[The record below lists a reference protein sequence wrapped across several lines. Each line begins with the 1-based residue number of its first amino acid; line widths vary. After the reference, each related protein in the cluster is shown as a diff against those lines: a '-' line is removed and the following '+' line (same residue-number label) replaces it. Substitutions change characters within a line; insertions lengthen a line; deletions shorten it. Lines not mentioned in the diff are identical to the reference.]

1 MRGERARP
9 PSADPHRA
17 HAPPVSNAPPDDE
30 AAEARARAVTT
41 ALVTAWMGERYYRTF
56 RPAGDAASA
65 FDALFAQRDRR
76 IGVSCSLLWEG
87 AGPPGASALEELLED
102 DLEGD
107 EGGYVVWTPPG
118 GELPAAEPRQSALRL
133 SLARGLGGLE
143 PGERREVRLPV
154 TLPLAKVDA
163 EGAYMSVSGPIASE
177 WTTLSEGIDG
187 AFHLDGRSLRRLPD
201 ERAEL
206 EIVLTQIRDRAALL
220 AQGEVTA
227 VEVHDYWLVS
237 RLPADEPRGVTVF
250 GAPPQ
255 FDAGDGAWVRRSL
268 RAALRRALDQREA
281 ATAAGEAPDMTVL
294 ALGGSLA
301 HIGEEMATA
310 ALRGMSPATYGGVD
324 LVALV
329 ADGQVRQL
337 LQPRS
342 LPWADAQPPR

>member
-1 MRGERARP
+1 MSSEP
-9 PSADPHRA
+9 
-17 HAPPVSNAPPDDE
+17 PPDAD
-30 AAEARARAVTT
+30 APEARARAVTT
-41 ALVTAWMGERYYRTF
+41 SLVAAWMGERYYRTF
-56 RPAGDAASA
+56 RPADPAGSA
-65 FDALFAQRDRR
+65 FDAVFTQRERR
-76 IGVSCSLLWEG
+76 IGVSCGLLWEG
-87 AGPPGASALEELLED
+87 GGPPGAGELAELLED

-118 GELPAAEPRQSALRL
+118 GELPPAEPQQSALRL
-133 SLARGLGGLE
+133 ALSRGLGGLE

-177 WTTLSEGIDG
+177 WTVLSEGIDG
-187 AFHLDGRSLRRLPD
+187 AYHLDGRSLRRLPE

-220 AQGEVTA
+220 EQGEVTP
-227 VEVHDYWLVS
+227 VEAHDYWLVS
-237 RLPADEPRGVTVF
+237 RLPGDEPAGVSVY
-250 GAPPQ
+250 GAPPA
-255 FDAGDGAWVRRSL
+255 FDPGDGAWVRRGL
-268 RAALRRALDQREA
+268 RAELRRAIAQRA
-281 ATAAGEAPDMTVL
+281 AAEAAGEAFEMTVL
-294 ALGGSLA
+294 ALGASLA

-342 LPWADAQPPR
+342 LPWEPASPAR

>member
-1 MRGERARP
+1 MSDEP
-9 PSADPHRA
+9 LSDAD
-17 HAPPVSNAPPDDE
+17 
-30 AAEARARAVTT
+30 AAEESARAVTT
-41 ALVTAWMGERYYRTF
+41 SLVAAWMSERYYRTF
-56 RPAGDAASA
+56 RPLDPGASA
-65 FDALFAQRDRR
+65 FDALFAQRERR
-76 IGVSCSLLWEG
+76 IGVSCGLLWEG
-87 AGPPGASALEELLED
+87 GGPPGAAELAGLIED

-118 GELPAAEPRQSALRL
+118 GELPTEEPRQSSVRLALTR
-133 SLARGLGGLE
+133 ALGGLE

-177 WTTLSEGIDG
+177 WTVLSEGIGG
-187 AFHLDGRSLRRLPD
+187 AFHLDGRSLRRLPE

-220 AQGEVTA
+220 EQGEVTA
-227 VEVHDYWLVS
+227 VDAHDYWLVS

-250 GAPPQ
+250 GAPPS
-255 FDAGDGAWVRRSL
+255 FDAGDGAWIRRSL
-268 RAALRRALDQREA
+268 RAQLRRAIAQREA
-281 ATAAGEAPDMTVL
+281 AEAAGEPVEMTVL
-294 ALGGSLA
+294 ALGASLA

-342 LPWADAQPPR
+342 LPWAPTPPAPGR

>member
-1 MRGERARP
+1 MSDEP
-9 PSADPHRA
+9 PPAA
-17 HAPPVSNAPPDDE
+17 E
-30 AAEARARAVTT
+30 AAEERARAVTT
-41 ALVTAWMGERYYRTF
+41 ALVAGWMGERYYRTF
-56 RPAGDAASA
+56 RPADAGASA

-76 IGVSCSLLWEG
+76 IGVSCGLLWQGG
-87 AGPPGASALEELLED
+87 AAPGAAELAELLED

-107 EGGYVVWTPPG
+107 EGGYVVWAPPG
-118 GELPAAEPRQSALRL
+118 GELPPGEPRQSALRL
-133 SLARGLGGLE
+133 ALARGLGGLD

-163 EGAYMSVSGPIASE
+163 EGAYMSVSGPLASE
-177 WTTLSEGIDG
+177 WTTLSEGIGG
-187 AFHLDGRSLRRLPD
+187 AFHLDGRALRRLPE

-206 EIVLTQIRDRAALL
+206 EIVLTQIRDRAGLL
-220 AQGEVTA
+220 EQGEVTP
-227 VEVHDYWLVS
+227 VEAHDYWLVS
-237 RLPADEPRGVTVF
+237 RLPAGEPAGVTVF

-255 FDAGDGAWVRRSL
+255 FDASDGAWVRRSL
-268 RAALRRALDQREA
+268 RAELGRAAVQREA
-281 ATAAGEAPDMTVL
+281 AADAGEAVDMTVL
-294 ALGGSLA
+294 ALGAVLA

-342 LPWADAQPPR
+342 LPWADAPPAR